1 MSSDSSKK
9 QQRHRRKESF
19 SILLVSNLGSDSR
32 QFHISRFTVRLL
44 IFLFIA
50 ILAAIGVMIFIFSHN
65 FKNQN
70 SLHRQIDEQAKTIK
84 ELEGENEK
92 LTQEKQGLTAEIET
106 LNQTLEENA
115 AKEAQAAKEQEAPPV
130 PDTALPSRYPCLGS
144 GIMTTMFAQDH
155 PYVTINAQADGKIVA
170 AGDGTVRTVGSDDTY
185 AVIIEIDHG
194 NGYHTRY
201 MCLANQEVKVTEGAQ
216 IKSGDEL
223 FTIQSGDTQLDYQV
237 TLNGES
243 IDPLT
248 IIEAKG

>member
-19 SILLVSNLGSDSR
+19 SILLVSNLGNNSR
-32 QFHISRFTVRLL
+32 QFHISRFAVRML
-44 IFLFIA
+44 IFLFIV
-50 ILAAIGVMIFIFSHN
+50 ILAAFGVMIFIFSN
-65 FKNQN
+65 DYKNQSN
-70 SLHRQIDEQAKTIK
+70 LRQQIDEQAKTIK
-84 ELEGENEK
+84 ELEEEK
-92 LTQEKQGLTAEIET
+92 KKLDQEKQSLAAEIET
-106 LNQTLEENA
+106 VKQSLEEAA
-115 AKEAQAAKEQEAPPV
+115 AKEAQAAKEPDTPPE

-170 AGDGTVRTVGSDDTY
+170 AGDGTVQTVGSDDTY

-194 NGYHTRY
+194 NGYRTRY
-201 MCLANQEVKVTEGAQ
+201 MCTANQEVKVTEGAQ
-216 IKSGDEL
+216 VKSGDEL

-237 TLNGES
+237 TQNGES